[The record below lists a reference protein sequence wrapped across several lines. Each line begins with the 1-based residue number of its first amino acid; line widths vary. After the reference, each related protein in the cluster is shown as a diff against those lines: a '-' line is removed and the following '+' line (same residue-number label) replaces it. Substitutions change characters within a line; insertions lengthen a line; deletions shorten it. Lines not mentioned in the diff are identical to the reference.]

1 MEWILGVNDNVDTSQ
16 WALPFLD
23 SEFKFEKID
32 EEDVLKLLRGL
43 DVNKA
48 VGLDNISAAAQ
59 DDCSSYLLNH
69 PTQFS
74 QPACQLPFPS

>member
-32 EEDVLKLLRGL
+32 EEDVLKLLRGCRT
-43 DVNKA
+43 
-48 VGLDNISAAAQ
+48 G
-59 DDCSSYLLNH
+59 
-69 PTQFS
+69 
-74 QPACQLPFPS
+74 